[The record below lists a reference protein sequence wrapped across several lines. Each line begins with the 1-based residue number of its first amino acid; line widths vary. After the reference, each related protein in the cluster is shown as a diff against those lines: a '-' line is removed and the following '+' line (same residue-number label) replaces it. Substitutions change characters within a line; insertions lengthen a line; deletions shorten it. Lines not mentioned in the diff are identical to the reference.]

1 MVGETLRR
9 AGRYLDALAH
19 PERPSYLILFVT
31 GACNARC
38 SFCFDL
44 ETIETVG
51 SARDL
56 RLDELVR
63 VAGHLRGLY
72 HLTVTGGEPF
82 LRSDL
87 AEICRSFY
95 ELSGVRSLTLT
106 TNGSLTTRVVET
118 LRRILVECPAL
129 EVRLSLSLDD
139 LPQRHDVM
147 RKLRGLFA
155 KAVRT
160 LDACYELAREHPRL
174 VVSVITVFSRLNE
187 PEIARWLHWAAANL
201 RCHFHSM
208 NFVRGEPGDPST
220 LEVSAE
226 VYERVVALQDE
237 LRPAPAGRTTT
248 FQGRLVAAIAE
259 ETRRR
264 VARVARGEEIPNF
277 RCTAGRKLVVLY
289 EDGRLSP
296 CEILHTLPRYRS
308 RAAEHNGFSFGNVR
322 DFAYDVPA
330 MLDTEGARA
339 IKRLIWDTNCLCTFE
354 CAMSAN
360 IAFKPVNFVPVAWK
374 ALTGGRGV
382 SGPLPG

>member
-1 MVGETLRR
+1 MVGETLRK

-19 PERPSYLILFVT
+19 PDRPSYLILFVT

-44 ETIETVG
+44 ETIEKVG
-51 SARDL
+51 NARDL
-56 RLDELVR
+56 RLDELQK
-63 VAGHLRGLY
+63 VARGFRGLY

-82 LRSDL
+82 LRADL
-87 AEICRSFY
+87 PAICKAFY
-95 ELSGVRSLTLT
+95 EESGVRSLTLT
-106 TNGSLTTRVVET
+106 TNGSLSTRVVGT
-118 LRRILVECPAL
+118 LRTILDECPEL

-139 LPQRHDVM
+139 LPERHDAM

-160 LDACYELAREHPRL
+160 LDECYDLSKEYPRL

-187 PEIARWLHWAAANL
+187 PDIARWLHWAAANL

-220 LEVSAE
+220 LEVSPE
-226 VYERVVALQDE
+226 VYDRVVALQDE
-237 LRPAPAGRTTT
+237 LRPAEPTARTT
-248 FQGRLVAAIAE
+248 FHGRLVSLIAQ

-264 VARVARGEEIPNF
+264 VAEVAGGAEIPNL

-296 CEILHTLPRYRS
+296 CEILHTLPRYRAQ
-308 RAAEHNGFSFGNVR
+308 AAAHDGFSFGNVR
-322 DFAYDVPA
+322 DFDYDVPR
-330 MLDTEGARA
+330 MLDREGARK
-339 IKRLIWDTNCLCTFE
+339 IKQLIWDTNCNCTFE
-354 CAMSAN
+354 CAMSSN
-360 IAFKPVNFVPVAWK
+360 IAFKPRNFFPLAWK
-374 ALTGGRGV
+374 ALTTRGA
-382 SGPLPG
+382 S